1 MKVEILLIIVGIM
14 VISCQEEG
22 AKRSVNSNVKTIE
35 LDSLPTRKVSIK
47 KHQYIPL
54 ENGNDFLLT
63 GISEVIPHDSL
74 LHIFDQKGKTISTY
88 NLKNSRIAQIHRI
101 GAGPGEYVDVWD
113 MDVDKNGNIWLYD
126 LSLMKLIRYTYQKG
140 ELSFKEYNIG
150 KQCLFI
156 GVEDS
161 LNIFLGS
168 VYEKGKLAAW
178 LGKMNLSGN
187 KYLHLMKNEEKF
199 DLPYISSTYFFRSKE
214 NLFFYK
220 KHGEYLYLL
229 SSGEAVPYLH
239 LASKQHPSRED
250 LNICQQEKSSFSLY
264 KKRKINEIGGF
275 YETDTHAYLC
285 VNTIPTMHIIIDKK
299 NFSISQIEFDVKS
312 ELNGHLKVVGATE
325 KYFVGYYLPSEST
338 LKYLKNKQ
346 ENVYG
351 KDLVNKLTEE
361 ANPILL
367 MFNFQE
373 DE

>member
-14 VISCQEEG
+14 VISCQKEG
-22 AKRSVNSNVKTIE
+22 TRQSVHSDVKTIE
-35 LDSLPTRKVSIK
+35 LDSLPTQKVSIK
-47 KHQYIPL
+47 KHQYILL
-54 ENGNDFLLT
+54 ENGSNILLT
-63 GISEVIPHDSL
+63 GISEIIPHDSL

-88 NLKNSRIAQIHRI
+88 NLRDKKIEQIHRI

-140 ELSFKEYNIG
+140 ELSFKEYRIG

-161 LNIFLGS
+161 LNIFLGN
-168 VYEKGKLAAW
+168 VYEKGKLTAW
-178 LGKMNLSGN
+178 LGKMNLAEN
-187 KYLHLMKNEEKF
+187 NYVHLIKNEEKL
-199 DLPYISSTYFFRSKE
+199 DLPYTASTYFFRTKE
-214 NLFFYK
+214 ELFFYK

-229 SSGEAVPYLH
+229 NSGEAVPYLH

-264 KKRKINEIGGF
+264 KKGKINEIGGF
-275 YETDTHAYLC
+275 YETETHAYLC
-285 VNTIPTMHIIIDKK
+285 VNTIPTKHIIIDKK
-299 NFSISQIEFDVKS
+299 DFSISQIGFDVNS

-325 KYFVGYYLPSEST
+325 KYFIGYYLPSEGT
-338 LKYLKNKQ
+338 LKYLKNRQ
-346 ENVYG
+346 ENVSG
-351 KDLVNKLTEE
+351 KDSVDKLTED